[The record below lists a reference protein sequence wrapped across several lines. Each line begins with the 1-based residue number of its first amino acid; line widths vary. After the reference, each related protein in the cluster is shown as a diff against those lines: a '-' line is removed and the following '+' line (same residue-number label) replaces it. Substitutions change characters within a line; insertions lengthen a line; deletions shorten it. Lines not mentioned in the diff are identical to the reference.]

1 MAIIDDDRKQPAKR
15 PGDYQEERVE
25 LESDPS
31 PDEDDVGRDDADGET
46 SAAHGE
52 EAR

>member
-1 MAIIDDDRKQPAKR
+1 MGTSERKKKGPAKR

-31 PDEDDVGRDDADGET
+31 PDEDDVGRDDAGGGT
-46 SAAHGE
+46 GAAHGE